1 MQVTWFEFIQ
11 HVWRCTI
18 NSHQRQLPI
27 NNRVYTEWIKLVNH
41 ALVNM
46 KSVGNKN
53 NSQAGDSV
61 NGQKKQPDL
70 LQWQIYRNVLL
81 EETDFWHHA
90 AGKMCYLE
98 SQSPIYQP
106 PKLSFRKFS
115 NDLQQQGRLGT
126 VPLLL
131 QCVSL
136 HSLGQVCCLQFN
148 NYEREN
154 LATAAYRRPCQALTQ
169 TRITATNPI
178 MLSPTTIALLQVHCW
193 KEGWCRL
200 RK

>member
-46 KSVGNKN
+46 KSAGNKN
-53 NSQAGDSV
+53 NSQAGDSI

-81 EETDFWHHA
+81 EETGFWHHA
-90 AGKMCYLE
+90 DGKMCYLE
-98 SQSPIYQP
+98 SQSPISHP
-106 PKLSFRKFS
+106 MLSFRKFS

-126 VPLLL
+126 VPCYCSVFPCTLLARYTA
-131 QCVSL
+131 CN
-136 HSLGQVCCLQFN
+136 FN

-178 MLSPTTIALLQVHCW
+178 MFSPTTIALLQVHCW